1 MTNSLTRAKTIK
13 RQIVL
18 SKKYLSLVY
27 MIVTLVQAQQSLEDL
42 VSGVEVND
50 WQDGSYS
57 VLHGDGKCADG
68 LGVGVVSTS
77 KSMVPGARL

>member
-50 WQDGSYS
+50 W
-57 VLHGDGKCADG
+57 
-68 LGVGVVSTS
+68 
-77 KSMVPGARL
+77 